1 MNLEPKQEKK
11 ITLKIQLFTISV
23 GSIIGYLIKSTIDYL
38 IFSFFASIIQKLF
51 TKTKKEQNGKNSQTD

>member
-1 MNLEPKQEKK
+1 MNLEPNQEKK
-11 ITLKIQLFTISV
+11 ITLKRQLFTISV
-23 GSIIGYLIKSTIDYL
+23 GSIIGYLIKSAIDYL